1 MQTQPQFQ
9 NFPPKDS
16 KNDLYI
22 TNLEEEI
29 NEQILFNVFSQFGQ
43 IVGVRI
49 MRHLLSGKSRGFA
62 FITYKN

>member
-9 NFPPKDS
+9 TYQQKDG
-16 KNDLYI
+16 KCELYI

-29 NEQILFNVFSQFGQ
+29 NEQILFNIFSPYGH
-43 IVGVRI
+43 ITGVRI

-62 FITYKN
+62 FITFKN